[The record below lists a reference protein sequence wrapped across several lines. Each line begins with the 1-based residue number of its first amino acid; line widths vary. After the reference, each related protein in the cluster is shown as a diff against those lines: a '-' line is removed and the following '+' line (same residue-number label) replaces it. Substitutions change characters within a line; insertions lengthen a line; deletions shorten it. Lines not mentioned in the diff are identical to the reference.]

1 MLTSRRAI
9 GEFIIKKSPNLSK
22 QQIRKIFREI
32 ARVKDCMLFEVRQR
46 LFGVRILRH
55 MSKKTRKYV
64 PIGDQVEKVDHEA
77 PENWELLYSNIL
89 EMRKEKTAPVDTM
102 GCEKVQDMEVEPKVN
117 YFLNP
122 YSMCMRFEICI

>member
-1 MLTSRRAI
+1 
-9 GEFIIKKSPNLSK
+9 
-22 QQIRKIFREI
+22 
-32 ARVKDCMLFEVRQR
+32 
-46 LFGVRILRH
+46 

-64 PIGDQVEKVDHEA
+64 PIGEQVDHEA

-117 YFLNP
+117 CFFYEVWYFKKFN
-122 YSMCMRFEICI
+122 F

>member
-1 MLTSRRAI
+1 ML
-9 GEFIIKKSPNLSK
+9 L
-22 QQIRKIFREI
+22 
-32 ARVKDCMLFEVRQR
+32 EVRQR

-77 PENWELLYSNIL
+77 PENWELLYANIL